1 MQEVIEFLHTYF
13 STMSRP
19 ATIRITDIVEIVILA
34 VLIYYIVLWIK
45 NTKAWTL
52 LKGVGVLL
60 AFYAMAVAFELN
72 TITWLINQTF
82 NVILIAGVV
91 IFQPELRK
99 AVEQLGRKNFFTRF
113 TFDNGKLEDNSF
125 TEKTVNEIARA
136 AFELSKTRTGA
147 LMVIEREISLAEF
160 ERTGIELDAILTS
173 QMLINIFEH
182 NTPLHDGAVIIRGNR
197 ITAATCYLPLSDST
211 VISKDLGTR
220 HRAGI
225 GVSEETDSFTVIVSE
240 ETGAVSLACE
250 GRLSRNLTMEEL
262 KTELNKLRSQKPTA
276 KTRKSLW
283 KGRMKS
289 ERSVDK

>member
-1 MQEVIEFLHTYF
+1 MKEVIEVLRTYVA
-13 STMSRP
+13 TMSRP
-19 ATIRITDIVEIVILA
+19 AAIRITDIVEIVILA
-34 VLIYYIVLWIK
+34 VLIYYIVLWVK

-82 NVILIAGVV
+82 NVIVIAGVV

-99 AVEQLGRKNFFTRF
+99 AVEQLGRRNFFTRF
-113 TFDNGKLEDNSF
+113 SFETEKIEENAF
-125 TEKTVNEIARA
+125 TEKTVNEISRA
-136 AFELSKTRTGA
+136 AFELGKTRTGA

-160 ERTGIELDAILTS
+160 ERTGIELDALLTS

-225 GVSEETDSFTVIVSE
+225 GVSEETDSLTVIVSE
-240 ETGAVSLACE
+240 ETGAVSLAFE
-250 GRLSRNLTMEEL
+250 GQLRRNLTMDEL
-262 KTELNKLRSQKPTA
+262 KMELNKLRSQKTA
-276 KTRKSLW
+276 SRNRKSLW
-283 KGRMKS
+283 KGRLKG
-289 ERSVDK
+289 ERTADK

>member
-1 MQEVIEFLHTYF
+1 MREVIDFFQTYF

-19 ATIRITDIVEIVILA
+19 ATIRITDVVEIIILA
-34 VLIYYIVLWIK
+34 VLIYYIVLWVR

-60 AFYAMAVAFELN
+60 AFYATAVAFELN
-72 TITWLINQTF
+72 TITWLINQTI

-136 AFELSKTRTGA
+136 AFELSKTKTGA

-182 NTPLHDGAVIIRGNR
+182 NTPLHDGAAIIRGNR

-240 ETGAVSLACE
+240 ETGAVSLAYE
-250 GRLSRNLTMEEL
+250 GQLLHDLTMEEL
-262 KTELNKLRSQKPTA
+262 KTELNKLRSEKPAA
-276 KTRKSLW
+276 KVRKMLW
-283 KGRMKS
+283 KGKVKS
-289 ERSVDK
+289 ERSADK

>member
-1 MQEVIEFLHTYF
+1 MKEVIELIRTYF

-19 ATIRITDIVEIVILA
+19 AAIRITDIVEIVILA
-34 VLIYYIVLWIK
+34 VVIYYVVLWIK

-60 AFYAMAVAFELN
+60 LFYAMAVAFELN
-72 TITWLINQTF
+72 TITWIINQTF
-82 NVILIAGVV
+82 NVILIAAVV

-99 AVEQLGRKNFFTRF
+99 AVEQLGRRNFFTRF
-113 TFDNGKLEDNSF
+113 SFDNGKLEDNIF

-240 ETGAVSLACE
+240 ETGAVSLAFE
-250 GRLSRNLTMEEL
+250 GRLLRSLTMDEL
-262 KTELNKLRSQKPTA
+262 KEELNKLRARKPVA
-276 KTRKSLW
+276 KARKSLW
-283 KGRMKS
+283 KGRVKG
-289 ERSVDK
+289 ERPADK